1 MSFSRYHIFCSVNF
15 ADNVSPPLPPPPKVG
30 GGAFERARGRVDKN
44 KHIEMEC
51 CVYKLFLIEL
61 LGPKSGYD

>member
-1 MSFSRYHIFCSVNF
+1 MF
-15 ADNVSPPLPPPPKVG
+15 PPPFPPPPKVG

>member
-1 MSFSRYHIFCSVNF
+1 MFPPPS
-15 ADNVSPPLPPPPKVG
+15 SPPQG
-30 GGAFERARGRVDKN
+30 RGGAFERARGRVDKN

-61 LGPKSGYD
+61 LGPKSGYDWIFV